1 MEDSELKGYG
11 LNLSFWGAPILSKRL
26 LTDFDVIK
34 FEFQDTE
41 INLKKNM
48 QLIQTDKKGKI
59 GWLEDGT

>member
-1 MEDSELKGYG
+1 MEDSEIKGYG
-11 LNLSFWGAPILSKRL
+11 LNLSFWEAPILSERL

-59 GWLEDGT
+59 GWLEGGT